1 MTSTGAR
8 TINSP
13 VQQPG
18 QTGFTLV
25 EIMIALTISL
35 IILLAITQIFVS
47 SRTTYSYTE
56 GMSRIQ
62 EGGRFAIDF
71 LARDIRM
78 AGYTGCARRLATAD
92 VTNILKNPNDATRYD
107 SAGMEVYRYTGS
119 GGTALTDWTPA
130 LKDIASEGFFK
141 AGEMEPFSDIL
152 IVKYGTS
159 VDAYPVGSTAPNANI
174 QILATTET
182 ESAFHQND
190 IVMVTDCNNADIFSI
205 TNNVANNGGSLTLA
219 HATGSNRTNR
229 LGHGYTTNAEVLR
242 WEARAYF
249 IGKPDL
255 DGDNKPDA
263 DSNPALMRKSLVRG
277 NLVSQPLVE
286 GVERMQL
293 MLGMDTDTAPGRFR
307 DSTANQYVRPGDP
320 VAADLSKVVS
330 IRVGVAVTSGETVDG
345 EADTTVYNILGLTNE
360 NFDDYGPGASP
371 QNYGP
376 KNRARRRVFTMTVAR
391 RN

>member
-1 MTSTGAR
+1 MTSTKHRNIALVAR
-8 TINSP
+8 KFWQS
-13 VQQPG
+13 
-18 QTGFTLV
+18 GFTLV

-35 IILLAITQIFVS
+35 IILLAVTQIFVS

-78 AGYTGCARRLATAD
+78 AGYTGCARRLETAD

-119 GGTALTDWTPA
+119 GGSALSDWTPA
-130 LKDIASEGFFK
+130 LKDIASGGYFK
-141 AGEMEPFSDIL
+141 AGEMEPFSDLL

-159 VDAYPVGSTAPNANI
+159 VDAYPTGSAAPNANI

-182 ESAFHQND
+182 ESAFRQND
-190 IVMVTDCNNADIFSI
+190 IVMVTDCNNADIFAI
-205 TNNVANNGGSLTLA
+205 TNNVANNGGALTLA
-219 HATGSNRTNR
+219 HATGSNSTNR

-242 WEARAYF
+242 WEARAYYV
-249 IGKPDL
+249 GKPDL
-255 DGDNKPDA
+255 DGDNKPDP
-263 DSNPALMRKSLVRG
+263 DPALMRKSLVRG
-277 NLVSQPLVE
+277 DLVAQALVE

-307 DSTANQYVRPGDP
+307 DNGANQYVLPGDAA
-320 VAADLSKVVS
+320 AADLSKVVS
-330 IRVGVAVTSGETVDG
+330 IRVGIAVTSGDTVDG
-345 EADTTVYNILGLTNE
+345 EADTTVYNILGLANE
-360 NFDDYGPGASP
+360 SFDDYGPGSSP
-371 QNYGP
+371 ENYGSE
-376 KNRARRRVFTMTVAR
+376 NRARRRVFTMTVAR